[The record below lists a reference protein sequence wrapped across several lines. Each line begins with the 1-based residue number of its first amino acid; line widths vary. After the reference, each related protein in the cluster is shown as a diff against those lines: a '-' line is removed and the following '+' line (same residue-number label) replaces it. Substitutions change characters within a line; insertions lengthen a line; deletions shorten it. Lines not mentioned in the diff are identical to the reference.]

1 MEWLEKLIKDGW
13 ELFDATYEK
22 FKVAAK
28 ERDTEEMFRL
38 MRETWEIS
46 EILRVLLNLK
56 LELKKKG

>member
-1 MEWLEKLIKDGW
+1 MDYLDFLIEDAWKN
-13 ELFDATYEK
+13 FDAVHEE
-22 FKVAAK
+22 FKIAAK
-28 ERDTEEMFRL
+28 KRDTEEMFRL